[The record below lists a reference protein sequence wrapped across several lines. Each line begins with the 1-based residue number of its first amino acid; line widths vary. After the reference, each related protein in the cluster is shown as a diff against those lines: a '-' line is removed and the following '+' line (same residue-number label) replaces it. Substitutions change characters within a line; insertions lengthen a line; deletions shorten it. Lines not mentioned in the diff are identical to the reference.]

1 MTEPTKS
8 NALLRKQRRASNRKQ
23 RQDGHSVIGH
33 FQLAKLQR
41 VAASDIAIRCEL
53 TKLGQVG
60 YAAKKALG
68 VVQVKKQFDREG
80 LSGFWNPE
88 GKHRAR

>member
-23 RQDGHSVIGH
+23 RQDRRAVIGH
-33 FQLAKLQR
+33 FELAKLQR
-41 VAASDIAIRCEL
+41 VATADVAIRCEL
-53 TKLGQVG
+53 TRLGQVG

-68 VVQVKKQFDREG
+68 VVRVRKQFDRDS
-80 LSGFWNPE
+80 LTGFWNPE